1 MHFIILGFFFFV
13 VFKFVFM
20 GPASLGQVFFTWM
33 LFFITLGNCAI
44 SKSDL
49 LSNLDGNIIRFSVFF
64 NVFS

>member
-1 MHFIILGFFFFV
+1 MHFIILGVFFFV